1 MSDAIKRY
9 EDPETGRTIIYGD
22 SEEVSVVSYETL
34 DEWREAKR
42 RKEAAERGPIRYYV
56 NCYHDK
62 VAELNDLLDVNELG
76 ALMKLLPYLR
86 MNTGGQLYSGT
97 QRMTTKAAAKAIGK
111 SERQTITLIGRM
123 IEVGVM
129 TKEREGRAVVYCV
142 NEEYHSIGKYVRETF
157 YTKLYQVK
165 TRTDIARI
173 SIKSAGILYKMLPF
187 FNYAHYYLSSNPEE
201 TDEMKIAHISHR
213 QFADMV
219 NVSRNTVNEAVKE
232 LMANGF
238 IMSLQS
244 FGGQLYR
251 INPDVMF
258 RKRIDND
265 EHTEFVRRQFEQ
277 AKRGVAQAE
286 EMDDFGEIP
295 F

>member
-1 MSDAIKRY
+1 MSNVIQKY
-9 EDPETGRTIIYGD
+9 HDPETGKTIVYGD
-22 SEEVSVVSYETL
+22 IEEVSVVPHAVLE
-34 DEWREAKR
+34 EWREAKA
-42 RKEAAERGPIRYYV
+42 RKEAAARGPIRYYV

-62 VAELNDLLDVNELG
+62 VAELNELLDVNELG

-86 MNTGGQLYSGT
+86 INTGGHLYSGT
-97 QRMTTKAAAKAIGK
+97 QRMTTKLASKAIGK
-111 SERQTITLIGRM
+111 SERQTTTLINRM

-129 TKEREGRAVVYCV
+129 SKEREGRSVVYCV
-142 NEEYHSIGKYVRETF
+142 NEEYHSIGKYVRDTF

-165 TRTDIARI
+165 TRTDIAKI
-173 SIKSAGILYKMLPF
+173 SIQSAGILYKMLPF
-187 FNYAHYYLSSNPEE
+187 FNYAHYYLCSNPDE
-201 TDEMKIAHISHR
+201 TDEMKITHMSHR
-213 QFADMV
+213 QFASMV
-219 NVSRNTVNEAVKE
+219 NVNRNTVNEAVKE

-258 RKRIDND
+258 RKRIDYD
-265 EHTEFVRRQFEQ
+265 EHTEFVRMQFEQ
-277 AKRGVAQAE
+277 ARRGVVQSYAE
-286 EMDDFGEIP
+286 VDTDDLP

>member
-1 MSDAIKRY
+1 MNNAVKSY
-9 EDPETGRTIIYGD
+9 YDPETGQTVIYGNA
-22 SEEVSVVSYETL
+22 EEVSVVTHADLEQ
-34 DEWREAKR
+34 WREAKR

-86 MNTGGQLYSGT
+86 MNTGGQLFSGKE
-97 QRMTTKAAAKAIGK
+97 RMTTKMAAKAIGK
-111 SERQTITLIGRM
+111 SERQTITLVNRL

-129 TKEREGRAVVYCV
+129 FKERDGRKVVYGV
-142 NEEYHSIGKYVRETF
+142 SEEYHSIGKYVRDTF

-173 SIKSAGILYKMLPF
+173 SIQSAGILYKMLPF
-187 FNYAHYYLSSNPEE
+187 FNYEHYYLCVNPEE
-201 TDEMKIAHISHR
+201 TDEMKITHMSHR
-213 QFADMV
+213 QFADLV
-219 NVSRNTVNEAVKE
+219 NVNRNTVNEAMKE
-232 LMANGF
+232 LMVNGF

-258 RKRIDND
+258 RKRVDYD
-265 EHTEFVRRQFEQ
+265 DRTEFVRNQFEQ
-277 AKRGVAQAE
+277 ARRGTVHTHAE
-286 EMDDFGEIP
+286 IDADDLP

>member
-1 MSDAIKRY
+1 MSNAVQKY
-9 EDPETGRTIIYGD
+9 YDPETGKTILYGNA
-22 SEEVSVVSYETL
+22 EEVSVVSHEDL
-34 DEWREAKR
+34 EQWREAKR

-86 MNTGGQLYSGT
+86 MNTGGHLYSGKE
-97 QRMTTKAAAKAIGK
+97 RMTTKLASKSIGK
-111 SERQTITLIGRM
+111 SERQATTLINRL

-129 TKEREGRAVVYCV
+129 SKEREGRKVVYCV
-142 NEEYHSIGKYVRETF
+142 NEEYHSIGRYVRDTF

-165 TRTDIARI
+165 TRTDIAKV
-173 SIKSAGILYKMLPF
+173 SIQTAGILYKMLPF
-187 FNYAHYYLSSNPEE
+187 FNYEHYYLCVNPEE
-201 TDEMKIAHISHR
+201 TDEMKITHMSHR

-219 NVSRNTVNEAVKE
+219 NVNRNTVNEAMKE
-232 LMANGF
+232 LMVHGF

-258 RKRIDND
+258 RKRIDYG
-265 EHTEFVRRQFEQ
+265 ERTEFVRNQFEQ
-277 AKRGVAQAE
+277 ARRGVEQTYVSVDI
-286 EMDDFGEIP
+286 DDLP

>member
-1 MSDAIKRY
+1 MKNAINKY
-9 EDPETGRTIIYGD
+9 YDPETGKTIIYGD
-22 SEEVSVVSYETL
+22 AEVISAVPY
-34 DEWREAKR
+34 DELEQWRENKR

-62 VAELNDLLDVNELG
+62 VAELNSLLDVNELG

-86 MNTGGQLYSGT
+86 MNTGGQLFSGKE
-97 QRMTTKAAAKAIGK
+97 RMTTKLAAKAIGK
-111 SERQTITLIGRM
+111 SERQTIRLINAM

-129 TKEREGRAVVYCV
+129 SKEREGRTVVYCV

-165 TRTDIARI
+165 TRTDIAKI
-173 SIKSAGILYKMLPF
+173 SIQSAGILYKMLPF
-187 FNYAHYYLSSNPEE
+187 FNYAHYYLSINPEE
-201 TDEMKIAHISHR
+201 TDEMKITHMSHR
-213 QFADMV
+213 QFADLV
-219 NVSRNTVNEAVKE
+219 NVDRDLVNKAMKE
-232 LMANGF
+232 LISHGF

-258 RKRIDND
+258 RKRVDYD
-265 EHTEFVRRQFEQ
+265 ELTEFVRMQFEQ
-277 AKRGVAQAE
+277 SKRGVSQSLVDIE
-286 EMDDFGEIP
+286 YLP